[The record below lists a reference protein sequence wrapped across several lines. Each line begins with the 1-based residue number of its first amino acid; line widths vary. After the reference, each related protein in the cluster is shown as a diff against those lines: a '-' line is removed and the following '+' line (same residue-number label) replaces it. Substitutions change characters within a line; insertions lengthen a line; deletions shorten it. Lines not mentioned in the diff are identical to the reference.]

1 MPLLYRVR
9 PSLRCFSLTALAI
22 AAAAAARA
30 QVPGP
35 AAAPTPAAAA
45 SQAPLQLQPSTQL
58 APAPRGEQ
66 VRQRPVI
73 VIADELR
80 ARPDLDAV
88 AEGHVEFRRAGTVI
102 RADRL
107 TYDSPEDLAVARGH
121 VQILREG
128 SVFRGPELQ
137 LKVQR
142 FEGFFLQPEF
152 ELPLLGSGGRA
163 DRVDFLDSSRSLMTN
178 TVYSSCPRDGS
189 GDPDWLLR
197 ASRIRL
203 DLETN
208 EGRAEGAVLQFL
220 GVPILGL
227 PVLSFPLSDDRKSG
241 WLPPNFDLDSRSG
254 FEFGVPYYWNIAP
267 NRDATFTP
275 SVMTRRGPAMGAEF
289 RYLEPHDSGK
299 LNLDLVPHDR
309 VTGQARWAWTFDHE
323 GGAVQGW
330 RYKANLF
337 RVSDDGYWEDFPRL
351 VHSITPRLLPTD
363 FQAERELQTP
373 LGPGLMYARAQQW
386 QVLTAR
392 DPSAVIIAPYQRSPQ
407 LGLRVRP
414 ELSGG
419 LRASIET
426 EANRFTRPEV
436 GGVTDGLNTGWRLHA
451 LGQLSRTWGDS
462 AWWLTPKMAFNAASY
477 ATDEPMSDGRT
488 HASRFIPS
496 FSVDTGMV
504 FERDSRW
511 FGKALRQTLEPR
523 LLYVNTAYRDQ
534 SRLPN
539 FDSAERDF
547 NLVSLYGE
555 NSYTGIDRVADEHRL
570 TAGVVT
576 RWLDAG
582 SGAELMRLG
591 LAQRVRF
598 RDQRVTLDASTAP
611 LTQRLSDV
619 LFEGATALVPN
630 WHFDTSIQYN
640 PDIKRTV
647 RSSGTVVYS
656 PGPFRTLSA
665 SYTLA
670 RGLSEQLAVGWQWPI
685 YRGTA
690 KPVGASSG
698 CGGTLYAVG
707 RLTYSM
713 TDSRITSSIA
723 GLEYDAGCWIGRVVA
738 QRQST
743 GSNQATTH
751 LALQLELV
759 GLSRLGSNP
768 LQVLKDNIPG
778 YRLLRDPRSVAPL
791 NAEP

>member
-1 MPLLYRVR
+1 
-9 PSLRCFSLTALAI
+9 
-22 AAAAAARA
+22 
-30 QVPGP
+30 
-35 AAAPTPAAAA
+35 
-45 SQAPLQLQPSTQL
+45 
-58 APAPRGEQ
+58 
-66 VRQRPVI
+66 
-73 VIADELR
+73 
-80 ARPDLDAV
+80 
-88 AEGHVEFRRAGTVI
+88 
-102 RADRL
+102 
-107 TYDSPEDLAVARGH
+107 
-121 VQILREG
+121 
-128 SVFRGPELQ
+128 
-137 LKVQR
+137 
-142 FEGFFLQPEF
+142 
-152 ELPLLGSGGRA
+152 
-163 DRVDFLDSSRSLMTN
+163 
-178 TVYSSCPRDGS
+178 
-189 GDPDWLLR
+189 
-197 ASRIRL
+197 
-203 DLETN
+203 
-208 EGRAEGAVLQFL
+208 
-220 GVPILGL
+220 
-227 PVLSFPLSDDRKSG
+227 
-241 WLPPNFDLDSRSG
+241 
-254 FEFGVPYYWNIAP
+254 
-267 NRDATFTP
+267 
-275 SVMTRRGPAMGAEF
+275 
-289 RYLEPHDSGK
+289 
-299 LNLDLVPHDR
+299 
-309 VTGQARWAWTFDHE
+309 
-323 GGAVQGW
+323 
-330 RYKANLF
+330 
-337 RVSDDGYWEDFPRL
+337 
-351 VHSITPRLLPTD
+351 
-363 FQAERELQTP
+363 
-373 LGPGLMYARAQQW
+373 
-386 QVLTAR
+386 
-392 DPSAVIIAPYQRSPQ
+392 
-407 LGLRVRP
+407 
-414 ELSGG
+414 
-419 LRASIET
+419 
-426 EANRFTRPEV
+426 
-436 GGVTDGLNTGWRLHA
+436 
-451 LGQLSRTWGDS
+451 
-462 AWWLTPKMAFNAASY
+462 
-477 ATDEPMSDGRT
+477 MSDGRT

-504 FERDSRW
+504 FERNSRW

-630 WHFDTSIQYN
+630 WHFDTSVQYN

-647 RSSGTVVYS
+647 RASGTVVYS

-713 TDSRITSSIA
+713 TDSRVTSSIA
-723 GLEYDAGCWIGRVVA
+723 GLEYDAGCWIGRIVA